1 MAKKYIDAELL
12 KDNLRAACL
21 PVDDKG
27 ISGMLGDDK
36 SIADYID
43 DEPPVDVAKV
53 KHGAWKQENEIFKCS
68 ECEYAFENEG
78 YIHFFNYCPNCGARM
93 DGEEK

>member
-1 MAKKYIDAELL
+1 MAKKYINAELL

-27 ISGMLGDDK
+27 ISGMLGDEK

-43 DEPPVDVAKV
+43 DEPAADVQEV
-53 KHGAWKQENEIFKCS
+53 KHGAWEKENNIFTCLECGNQF
-68 ECEYAFENEG
+68 ECEG
-78 YIHFFNYCPNCGARM
+78 YTQFFNYCPYCGARM